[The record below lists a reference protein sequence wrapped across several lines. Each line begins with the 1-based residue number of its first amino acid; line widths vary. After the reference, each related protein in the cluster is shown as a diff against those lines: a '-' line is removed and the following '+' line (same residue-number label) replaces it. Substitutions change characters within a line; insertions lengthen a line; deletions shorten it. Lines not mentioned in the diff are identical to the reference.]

1 MTSQSFVRIDLS
13 FVGDPYKFWEILKT
27 MKADAEK
34 NGVVF
39 DCGRITTITHEVD

>member
-13 FVGDPYKFWEILKT
+13 YKGDPYKFWEILKI
-27 MKADAEK
+27 MKVAAER

-39 DCGRITTITHEVD
+39 DCGQITTITHEAE